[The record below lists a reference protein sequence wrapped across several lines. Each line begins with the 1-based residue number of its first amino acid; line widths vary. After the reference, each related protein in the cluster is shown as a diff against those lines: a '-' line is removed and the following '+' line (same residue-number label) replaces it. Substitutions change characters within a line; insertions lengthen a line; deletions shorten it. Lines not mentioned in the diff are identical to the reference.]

1 MTINSI
7 TDDTLT
13 ARRAERD
20 STPKRSGSVLLVL
33 IGAAILAAAAAAFVL
48 LGEPNA
54 DPYILGA
61 LALFAMIG
69 VFSLFAFG
77 AGILRLAPAE
87 SADALIKSLVDDAFD
102 GILVTE

>member
-1 MTINSI
+1 MTIHSI
-7 TDDTLT
+7 TDEASL
-13 ARRAERD
+13 APRKAVHRD
-20 STPKRSGSVLLVL
+20 GATRRSGSIVLVL
-33 IGAAILAAAAAAFVL
+33 VGAAVLAAAAAAFVL

-77 AGILRLAPAE
+77 ARILRLAPAE
-87 SADALIKSLVDDAFD
+87 GADTLVKSLVGGFF
-102 GILVTE
+102 E